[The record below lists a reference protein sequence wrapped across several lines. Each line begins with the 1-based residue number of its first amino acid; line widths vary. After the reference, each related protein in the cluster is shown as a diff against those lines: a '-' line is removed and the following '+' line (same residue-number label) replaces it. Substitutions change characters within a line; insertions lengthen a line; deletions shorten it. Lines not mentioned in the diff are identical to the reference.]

1 MSENIEIS
9 EGLQFYFGS
18 VQQQAAIDQ
27 MISQKKVPTDL
38 SWTEIQQFNDARLSA
53 HSIQVDYWK
62 LLNTIWEQTRGK
74 CYFSKQFNSVDPT
87 WYDREYSL
95 EIVWDEYFI
104 KAYESKGKHLI
115 TSCIIRSKSNVQIG
129 FFVRDKN
136 EKYNISNDIE
146 LSDNWLSEA
155 DNERWTNIKL
165 VPIKDQSQINID
177 DLSRLA
183 KEVISKLEKV
193 M

>member
-87 WYDREYSL
+87 WYD
-95 EIVWDEYFI
+95 
-104 KAYESKGKHLI
+104 
-115 TSCIIRSKSNVQIG
+115 
-129 FFVRDKN
+129 
-136 EKYNISNDIE
+136 
-146 LSDNWLSEA
+146 
-155 DNERWTNIKL
+155 
-165 VPIKDQSQINID
+165 
-177 DLSRLA
+177 
-183 KEVISKLEKV
+183 
-193 M
+193 